1 MRNILHNLI
10 DVNLIL
16 KSPFRGI
23 DESAESVLIPLKLN
37 LPSFIVFLF

>member
-1 MRNILHNLI
+1 MRNILNNLI

-23 DESAESVLIPLKLN
+23 DESAESVFIPLKLT
-37 LPSFIVFLF
+37 LSCFIVFLF